1 MISVVKFPRDGERQV
16 WPWIPKSSTRYL
28 VAAALAAA
36 AQILRIPIQPPTV
49 IPFITYAPFVVA
61 SALFGGLGPGL
72 VTTVLCSLEVT
83 YFALAPV
90 RTFAVS
96 NPVNWHGLVALIVTG
111 VVASMMA
118 ERVRRSGEQL
128 LAAHGK
134 TSVILEGI
142 SEGFIGFDRDWN
154 YTHVNTAAAKM
165 VGKRPD
171 QLLGKNVWELWPH
184 AADSPFGAAFR
195 RAVTENIPVRVEA
208 FSPVPL
214 NAWFEARCYPSRV
227 GLSVFFTNTTERKR
241 SEEQLRLVESAILQT
256 SDGVVIVKVT
266 GEDGCGQ
273 QPVFVNPAFE
283 RLTGYSLDDL
293 RQGTLP
299 HPHWPGKNLHSIAGR
314 RPGFPENCCAH
325 LEQLVD
331 RHDGSQFWA
340 EWDFKPLADAD
351 GDYTHCVWTCRDITD
366 RKNSE
371 ETSQF
376 LSAIVRSS
384 DDAIIGVSP
393 DGDVLTWNKGAERIY
408 GYPSAEIVGQ
418 SILLTVPPD
427 RRDESRG
434 ILEALKSGLGVE
446 HFETERIKK
455 DGQRIFVALTVSP
468 IKDAAGKVIAGS
480 AVARDVS
487 ERKQNE
493 EQVARLNRELEERVV
508 ERTAQLQAANQELDA
523 FAHSISHDLRAPL
536 RAIDGFSRILLEDY
550 GPQVPEEAQRYL
562 NIVRKNALQMGDL
575 IESLL
580 AFSRLGRQAMTKES
594 LNMGTLV
601 REALES
607 LCPEHD
613 GRQMDILIAELPACD
628 ADKALLKQVLV
639 NLLSNALKYTRCRD
653 RARIEVGSRKPGDLD
668 RDAMVYYVRDNG
680 AGFDMR
686 FADKLFGV
694 FQRLHRAEEYEGTG
708 VGLALVHRIVT
719 RHGGRVW
726 AEAAVDQG
734 ATFYFTLTAAEL
746 GARNVVSVTA

>member
-1 MISVVKFPRDGERQV
+1 MISVAKFPADGEGQI
-16 WPWIPKSSTRYL
+16 WPWFRRSSTRYM

-36 AQILRIPIQPPTV
+36 QVLRIPIQPPTL
-49 IPFITYAPFVVA
+49 IPFITYAPFIVA

-72 VTTVLCSLEVT
+72 VTTVLCSLEVV

-90 RTFAVS
+90 GSFAVS
-96 NPVNWHGLVALIVTG
+96 NPVNWHGLVALAVTG

-118 ERVRRSGEQL
+118 ERLRRSGEQL
-128 LAAHGK
+128 LGAHGK
-134 TSVILEGI
+134 TTSILEGI
-142 SEGFIGFDRDWN
+142 SEGFISFDQDWH

-165 VGKRPD
+165 AGKKPED
-171 QLLGKNVWELWPH
+171 LLGKNVWESWPH

-208 FSPVPL
+208 FSPEPL
-214 NAWFEARCYPSRV
+214 NAWFEARCYPSPA
-227 GLSVFFTNTTERKR
+227 GLSLFFTNTTERKR

-266 GEDGCGQ
+266 GEDRCCQ

-283 RLTGYSLDDL
+283 RLTGYSLDDM
-293 RQGTLP
+293 RQGALP
-299 HPHWPGKNLHSIAGR
+299 HPYRPGKNLHSLEGR
-314 RPGFPENCCAH
+314 SPGFLENCCTH

-331 RHDGSQFWA
+331 RRDGSHFWA
-340 EWDFKPLADAD
+340 EWDFKPLADAH

-393 DGDVLTWNKGAERIY
+393 DGEVLTWNKGAEQIY
-408 GYPSAEIVGQ
+408 GYTSVEIVGQ
-418 SILLTVPPD
+418 PISLTVPPD
-427 RRDESRG
+427 RRDESRRIVEG
-434 ILEALKSGLGVE
+434 LKRGLGVE
-446 HFETERIKK
+446 HYETERVKK
-455 DGQRIFVALTVSP
+455 EGQRIFVALTVSP
-468 IKDAAGKVIAGS
+468 IKDATGKVIAGS
-480 AVARDVS
+480 AVTRDVT
-487 ERKQNE
+487 ERRQNE

-508 ERTAQLQAANQELDA
+508 ERTTQLQAANQELDA

-580 AFSRLGRQAMTKES
+580 AFSRLGRQAMTKEFVD
-594 LNMGTLV
+594 MGTLV

-607 LCPEHD
+607 LCSECE
-613 GRQMDILIAELPACD
+613 GRQTEILIDELPACD

-639 NLLSNALKYTRCRD
+639 NLLSNALKYTRSRN
-653 RARIEVGSRKPGDLD
+653 RAKIEVGALRTHGGLD
-668 RDAMVYYVRDNG
+668 RDATIYYVRDNG